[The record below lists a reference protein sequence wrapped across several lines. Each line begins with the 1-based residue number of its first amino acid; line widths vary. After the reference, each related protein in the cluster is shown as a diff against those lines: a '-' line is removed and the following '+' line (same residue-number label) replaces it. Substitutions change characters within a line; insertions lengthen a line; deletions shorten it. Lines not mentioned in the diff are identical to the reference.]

1 MKISPTTRF
10 LFLCCLIPLLLVLF
24 FPFLVMLSTS
34 LKTPQEVFRQPPTW
48 VPRELTFQ
56 NYYAV
61 FKRIPLAAYF
71 ANSLIIA
78 TGATFLNLFCALP
91 AAYALARLRF
101 PGRSLFLYLVLVT
114 QMFSP
119 IVLII
124 SLYQIFA
131 GAGLL
136 EGGRVYLALILS
148 NAAFSLAFSI
158 WLLTGYLT
166 AIPTDIEEAAL
177 IDGCTRLGSLQRV
190 LLPLTMPGLVTTVIF
205 TFISAWNE
213 FVFALTF
220 VADEMRRPL
229 TVGIYS
235 FVGRYN
241 IEWHH
246 LMAASLLATLP
257 VILLFVVIEKHL
269 VKGLTAGAIR

>member
-1 MKISPTTRF
+1 MKTSPTTRI
-10 LFLCCLIPLLLVLF
+10 LSLCCLLPLLMALF
-24 FPFLVMLSTS
+24 FPFLVMLITA
-34 LKTPQEVFRQPPTW
+34 LKEPQEVFRQPPTW
-48 VPRELTFQ
+48 IPLRPTLSNFSE
-56 NYYAV
+56 V
-61 FKRIPLAAYF
+61 FRRIPLAAYF

-78 TGATFLNLFCALP
+78 TGATLINLACALP
-91 AAYALARLRF
+91 AAYALSRLRF
-101 PGRSLFLYLVLVT
+101 PGRSLFLYMVLIT

-124 SLYQIFA
+124 SLYQIFS
-131 GAGLL
+131 GAGML
-136 EGGRVYLALILS
+136 EGSRIYIALILA
-148 NAAFSLAFSI
+148 NASFSLAFSI

-166 AIPTDIEEAAL
+166 AIPADIEEAAL
-177 IDGCTRLGSLQRV
+177 IDGCSRLGALWRV
-190 LLPLTMPGLVTTVIF
+190 LLPIALPGLVTTVIF
-205 TFISAWNE
+205 TFIAAWNE

-220 VADEMRRPL
+220 VADEDKRPL

-241 IEWHH
+241 IEWQS

-257 VILLFVVIEKHL
+257 VVCLFIVIEKHL